1 MSEERRKIL
10 EMLAGGKISS
20 EEAEKLLDAVGDM
33 SSPAVRDGMPKYL
46 YVRVDPKDGAE
57 KADQVKVTIPLALVK
72 AGINFA
78 SLLPRNARK
87 DVEEAMGSKGLDF
100 DLKNMSGEDVD
111 ALMAALQELEVD
123 VETVENTVKIY
134 TG

>member
-46 YVRVDPKDGAE
+46 YVRVEPKDGAE
-57 KADQVKVTIPLALVK
+57 DVDQVKVTIPLALVK

-87 DVEEAMGSKGLDF
+87 DVEEAMGSKGFDF

-111 ALMAALQELEVD
+111 ALITALQELEVD
-123 VETVENTVKIY
+123 VETAENTVKIY

>member
-10 EMLAGGKISS
+10 EMLAEGKINS

-46 YVRVDPKDGAE
+46 YVRVEPKDGAE
-57 KADQVKVTIPLALVK
+57 DVDQVKVTIPLALVK

-87 DVEEAMGSKGLDF
+87 DVEEAMGSKGFDF

-111 ALMAALQELEVD
+111 ALITALQELEVD
-123 VETVENTVKIY
+123 VETAENTVKIY